1 MPENIFVLGLDELN
15 LETLGSLPHL
25 SQYRFHSLLDV
36 VELTEAEE
44 IDLAGLLDKAER
56 QLEAFDGSVDAI
68 VGYWDFPVTAMVPI
82 LCKRFGLPSA
92 PLDAVV
98 KCEHK
103 YWSRLEQRQVID
115 AYPPFGLVDLDNSP
129 EPPPGVEFPMW
140 LKPVNST
147 SSMLA
152 YHVHDRGEFDRA
164 VAAIRGGIDRIG
176 APFDYLLSMLE
187 LPPEIAQAG
196 GRACLAEQTV
206 SGQQCTVEGYV
217 RHGQVYPYGVI
228 DSISYPGT
236 SSFWRYQY
244 PSQLPTT
251 VSTYLMDLS
260 IRVIDQLGLDGC
272 TFNIEYFW
280 DPDTD
285 AINLLEVNPRHSQ
298 SHAKLFESVDG
309 IPNHQAMI
317 RLALGQDPELPYH
330 QGEHA
335 IAAKCFLRHFH
346 DGVIRRMPTADEIAR
361 IERDLPGVTIEL
373 IPDEGDRLSDL
384 PGQDSYSY
392 ELADIFIGAQN
403 QDDLLDTYQRCV
415 QSLHFT
421 IDD

>member
-15 LETLGSLPHL
+15 LDTLASLPHL
-25 SQYRFHSLLDV
+25 AQYRFHSLLDV
-36 VELTEAEE
+36 AELTRAEE
-44 IDLAGLLDKAER
+44 IDLAGLLNKAQR

-82 LCKRFGLPSA
+82 LCQQFGLPSA
-92 PLDAVV
+92 PLEAVV

-103 YWSRLEQRQVID
+103 YWSRLEQRHVVD
-115 AYPPFGLVDLDNSP
+115 AYPPFGLIDLDNSP
-129 EPPPGVEFPMW
+129 EPPPGTGFPMW

-164 VAAIRGGIDRIG
+164 VEIIRDGIDRIG

-187 LPPEIAQAG
+187 LPPEIAKAG

-228 DSISYPGT
+228 DSINYPAT

-251 VSTYLMDLS
+251 VSTHLMDLS
-260 IRVIDQLGLDGC
+260 IRVIDQLGLDGS

-298 SHAKLFESVDG
+298 SHAKLFEAVDG

-346 DGVIRRMPTADEIAR
+346 DGFVRRVPSKQEIAH
-361 IERDLPGVTIEL
+361 IEHDLPKVTIAL
-373 IPDEGDRLSDL
+373 IPAEGERLSEL

-392 ELADIFIGAQN
+392 QLADIFIGAQS
-403 QDDLLDTYQRCV
+403 QDELLDTYQRCV